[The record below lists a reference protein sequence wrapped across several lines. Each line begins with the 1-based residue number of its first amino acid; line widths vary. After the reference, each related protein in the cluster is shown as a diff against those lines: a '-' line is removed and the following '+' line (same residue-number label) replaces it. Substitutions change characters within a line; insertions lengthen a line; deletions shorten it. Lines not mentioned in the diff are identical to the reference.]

1 MGQNPI
7 VNVNNHL
14 SIPSLRAKWDKKY
27 LVPHFLTGGAF
38 FFVSR
43 FRGSVQDE
51 GILETVI

>member
-14 SIPSLRAKWDKKY
+14 SIPSMRAKWDKKY